1 MILKALFAAIQA
13 HRGQK
18 DKGGKAYLFHPI
30 RVALNCTNKDAK
42 VAALL
47 HDVVEDTDYNIGK
60 LKLSKVQMKALD
72 LLTHNPQTPY
82 MEYIEKIKDDPI
94 AKEVK
99 LSDLRDNMNLNR
111 LKTITQ
117 KDPDRVDKYKK
128 AYKMLT
134 T

>member
-1 MILKALFAAIQA
+1 MILKALFVAIQA
-13 HRGQK
+13 HKGQK
-18 DKGGKAYLFHPI
+18 DKGGKAYMFHPI

-42 VAALL
+42 VVALL
-47 HDVVEDTDYNIGK
+47 HDVVEDTDYDIEK
-60 LKLSKVQMKALD
+60 LKLSKAQMKALN

-99 LSDLRDNMNLNR
+99 LSDLRDNMNLSR

-117 KDPDRVDKYKK
+117 KDLDRVDKYKK